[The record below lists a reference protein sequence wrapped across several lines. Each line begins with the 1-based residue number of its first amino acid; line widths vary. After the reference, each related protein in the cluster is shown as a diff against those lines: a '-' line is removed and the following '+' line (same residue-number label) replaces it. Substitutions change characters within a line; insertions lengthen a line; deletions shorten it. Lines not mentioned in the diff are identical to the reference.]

1 MRRAFDVGALVGVEL
16 LPLLLYL
23 CTRFVWLHPVNWGSP
38 APEVLLLLISK
49 TYLLSLLYS

>member
-1 MRRAFDVGALVGVEL
+1 MGALVGVEL